1 MGIPEEAAETVVLA
15 GVGTA
20 GDTPGNVCDEGVHWV
35 ERGLIPFTF
44 WLVFAKT
51 GMFCFRASIKAFA

>member
-15 GVGTA
+15 GVGT
-20 GDTPGNVCDEGVHWV
+20 GDTPCNVRDEGVYWV
-35 ERGLIPFTF
+35 ERGLIPFKF